1 MVQTVDSPVL
11 GLLHTHID
19 TNTKQSHCKHPSDPA
34 QTMDEP
40 GAPITRSSHPWLG
53 HCSSLSLSQL
63 SVQALCWR
71 PARSYKDPLTD
82 TENRNAHT
90 YRNQERERERET
102 DTHRAGAESLALFT
116 LSEWVSSR
124 GRANVSNQSNSDKPI
139 SVQEDIVQSAPI

>member
-19 TNTKQSHCKHPSDPA
+19 TNTKQSHRKHPSDPA

-53 HCSSLSLSQL
+53 HGSSLSLSQL

-82 TENRNAHT
+82 TENRDRNTHT
-90 YRNQERERERET
+90 YRNQERER
-102 DTHRAGAESLALFT
+102 H
-116 LSEWVSSR
+116 
-124 GRANVSNQSNSDKPI
+124 
-139 SVQEDIVQSAPI
+139 